1 MKKILISGYYGFN
14 NIGDEAILKVMISD
28 LEKKIDLND
37 VIVLSNNPTQTE
49 SDLSVKAI
57 NRSSIFH
64 VINSIRKCD
73 VLLSGGG
80 SLLQDGT
87 SRLSIY
93 YYLFIYFI
101 AMMFRKKIIIFSHG
115 IGPINHKRN
124 KKLISFVFKRV
135 ARISVRDNESKE
147 ELVSYGI
154 KENSIYVTADPVISY
169 EGVTKEYGKE
179 ILLSYDSDFDFS
191 IPTIG
196 FALKAGKTSCI
207 KSEVVKAID
216 KLKGKRKCN
225 IVLVPFHFTEDL
237 ELINDIKNMT
247 KNEVIVIDN
256 KYSVEKMFSLISYFD
271 VMVAVRLHALI
282 FSAVVGVP
290 LVGISYDPKI
300 DAFLNSVCEKS
311 ISDIEKLKSDAIV
324 SAVEHRINNKEKIVE
339 ELYKSVLELKAKL
352 NQYNDNIES
361 YLE

>member
-28 LEKKIDLND
+28 LKKKMDLND
-37 VIVLSNNPTQTE
+37 VRVLSNNPGQTE

-57 NRSSIFH
+57 NRSSIFR
-64 VINSIRKCD
+64 VINSIKECD

-93 YYLFIYFI
+93 YYLFIYFV
-101 AMMFRKKIIIFSHG
+101 AMIFRKKIIIFSHG

-147 ELVSYGI
+147 KLISYGI
-154 KENSIYVTADPVISY
+154 KSDSIYVTADPVISY

-179 ILLSYDSDFDFS
+179 ILLDYDYDFS

-207 KSEVVKAID
+207 KLEIVKSN
-216 KLKGKRKCN
+216 R
-225 IVLVPFHFTEDL
+225 
-237 ELINDIKNMT
+237 
-247 KNEVIVIDN
+247 
-256 KYSVEKMFSLISYFD
+256 
-271 VMVAVRLHALI
+271 
-282 FSAVVGVP
+282 
-290 LVGISYDPKI
+290 
-300 DAFLNSVCEKS
+300 
-311 ISDIEKLKSDAIV
+311 
-324 SAVEHRINNKEKIVE
+324 
-339 ELYKSVLELKAKL
+339 
-352 NQYNDNIES
+352 
-361 YLE
+361 